1 MDSRTGSIPK
11 RTMSLRKSIWS
22 IVVTRTN
29 SCDSVWSL
37 RCDGTL
43 QAGIVGGVRFSF
55 VVNSEEQSI
64 NVVEDDVA

>member
-1 MDSRTGSIPK
+1 
-11 RTMSLRKSIWS
+11 
-22 IVVTRTN
+22 VAQTN

-55 VVNSEEQSI
+55 VVNLDEQNISVLED
-64 NVVEDDVA
+64 NVG